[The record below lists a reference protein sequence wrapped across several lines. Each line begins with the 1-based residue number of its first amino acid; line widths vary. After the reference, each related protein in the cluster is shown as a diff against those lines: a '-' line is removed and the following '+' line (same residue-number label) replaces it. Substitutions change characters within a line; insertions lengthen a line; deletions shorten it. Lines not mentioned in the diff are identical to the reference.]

1 MARGRKNLK
10 KRGPK
15 VRRKQKNHSRF
26 IKGTHTDEYVKVR
39 RALAI
44 SADCRALLRLVAC
57 CVLLVACCVLC
68 VVCCVSVGA
77 SERARLVMLAQ
88 WWQRVAVVWDV
99 ALRAAWCDS

>member
-57 CVLLVACCVLC
+57 CVLRVACCVLC
-68 VVCCVSVGA
+68 VACCVLRVCWRQWACAARHACAMVAARGCSVGC
-77 SERARLVMLAQ
+77 RAPGGMV
-88 WWQRVAVVWDV
+88 
-99 ALRAAWCDS
+99 

>member
-68 VVCCVSVGA
+68 VVCCVLCVACLLAPVSVRG
-77 SERARLVMLAQ
+77 SSC
-88 WWQRVAVVWDV
+88 
-99 ALRAAWCDS
+99 LRNGGSAWL